1 MKKIIALVL
10 LTAIVDAA
18 FPQESVH
25 IKNGS
30 IVRGTVTEN
39 NGNVNVLSSD
49 GSVFVYDTADV
60 LKITSECKAKGQT
73 VFLKDG
79 SIIKGCVFE
88 RKPGKSVSV
97 RTLDGMVSSY
107 SIDEVQYISEG
118 DNSRIGRSAPTSS
131 RRGDL
136 YRGYRGFVDYS
147 FLLGG
152 EGLTY
157 GGLFTTVH
165 GGYVLPYLFVGGG
178 VGFGIDLYKIA
189 SYDFPQHEVEF
200 SIPLFLNL
208 RGYYPLR
215 NGSGGPFA
223 ELRVGLDILNIGSI
237 SNVFTTSLMSS
248 AAIGWRWE
256 TGDGGMNLSVGW
268 RGKTPY
274 WRRGN
279 QFMMTLGYD
288 F

>member
-1 MKKIIALVL
+1 MKKIITLVL
-10 LTAIVDAA
+10 LTAIVEAA
-18 FPQESVH
+18 ISQESVH

-39 NGNVNVLSSD
+39 NGNVNVLTSD

-97 RTLDGMVSSY
+97 RTKDGIVSTY
-107 SIDEVQYISEG
+107 PMEKVQHISNG
-118 DNSRIGRSAPTSS
+118 DNSRIKRDTKTSYKS
-131 RRGDL
+131 DL

-147 FLLGG
+147 FLVGG
-152 EGLTY
+152 ESLTY
-157 GGLFTTVH
+157 GGHFTTVH

-178 VGFGIDLYKIA
+178 IGIGMDLYKA
-189 SYDFPQHEVEF
+189 TNDSFQHSFEF
-200 SIPLFLNL
+200 SIPFFFNL

-215 NGSGGPFA
+215 NGFGGPFV
-223 ELRVGLDILNIGSI
+223 EFRIGFDPLNFGPMGFS
-237 SNVFTTSLMSS
+237 SSPFMTS
-248 AAIGWRWE
+248 AVVGWRWE

>member
-1 MKKIIALVL
+1 MKNIIALFL
-10 LTAIVDAA
+10 LTAVAGAA
-18 FPQESVH
+18 FSQESVH
-25 IKNGS
+25 VKNGS

-39 NGNVNVLSSD
+39 DGKVSVQMGD
-49 GSVFVYDTADV
+49 GSVLVYDTADV
-60 LKITSECKAKGQT
+60 WKITSECKAKGQT

-97 RTLDGMVSSY
+97 RTENGTVTTYPVGD
-107 SIDEVQYISEG
+107 VQYISNG
-118 DNSRIGRSAPTSS
+118 DNSRIGRVTRTSP
-131 RRGDL
+131 GTGL

-147 FLLGG
+147 FLVGG
-152 EGLTY
+152 ASLTY
-157 GGLFTTVH
+157 GGHFTTVH
-165 GGYVLPYLFVGGG
+165 GGYVIPYFFVGGG
-178 VGFGIDLYKIA
+178 IGIGMDLYEA
-189 SYDFPQHEVEF
+189 ANDSLQHPLEF

-215 NGSGGPFA
+215 NGFGGPFA
-223 ELRVGLDILNIGSI
+223 EFRIGFDALNFGSMGLSCP
-237 SNVFTTSLMSS
+237 FMTS
-248 AAIGWRWE
+248 AVVGWRWE

-274 WRRGN
+274 FHSGRGH